1 MPTDGLEDVPSGVDA
16 IVVAAG
22 ASARMAGEDKLAAV
36 VGGRPLLAWTL
47 SAIAAAPGVDR
58 VVLVAPRERVAWL
71 ADGGWLPP
79 EVVATVEGGARRQ
92 ESVASGLAALAAL
105 DAAGLAP
112 GDGAGARDRAPR
124 DPTPGAASPGIVSP
138 GAASPA
144 TDRVVLVHDGA
155 RPIVPPA
162 LVERVVAAAAR
173 HGAAIPV
180 TPVVETLKRLDG
192 DLVAGTVDRTALG
205 ASQTPQGFRRAVL
218 AAALSR
224 FPADGPDTWTDEAAL
239 LEACSMA
246 VHAVPGDPTNLKVT
260 YPDDLARVAAHLP
273 GSEAHERAAGPG
285 AVSIARVG
293 LGEDQHPF
301 GPGGPLLLGGV
312 AFPGAPRLH
321 GHSDGD
327 VALHAVAD
335 ALLGAAALGDLGR
348 VAPAGPETPRG
359 IDSLLLLERVVSM
372 VRDAGWSPA
381 SVDLTIT
388 AARPRLAAR
397 LPEIAASVAGCLGI
411 PDARVSVKASTG
423 NLIGAEGAGRAVGA
437 RAVAVLVPA
446 TPEPSP

>member
-1 MPTDGLEDVPSGVDA
+1 MQTDAGSEVAAGVDA

-22 ASARMAGEDKLAAV
+22 SSERMAGEDKLAAPV
-36 VGGRPLLAWTL
+36 CDRPLLAWTL
-47 SAIAAAPGVDR
+47 AAIAAAPHVER
-58 VVLVAPRERVAWL
+58 IVLVASPERAL
-71 ADGGWLPP
+71 LLSDGGWLPQT
-79 EVVATVEGGARRQ
+79 VVATVEGGRRRQ
-92 ESVASGLAALAAL
+92 ESVASGLAALDAL
-105 DAAGLAP
+105 DAAGL
-112 GDGAGARDRAPR
+112 G
-124 DPTPGAASPGIVSP
+124 PTGHGSDAVGEPQ
-138 GAASPA
+138 
-144 TDRVVLVHDGA
+144 DRVVLVHDGA

-162 LVERVVAAAAR
+162 LVERVVAAAAL

-180 TPVVETLKRLDG
+180 TPVVETLKRIDG
-192 DLVAGTVDRTALG
+192 GVVTGTVDRTGLG
-205 ASQTPQGFRRAVL
+205 ASQTPQGFRRTAL
-218 AAALSR
+218 AAAFAR
-224 FPADGPDTWTDEAAL
+224 FPAAGPETWTDEAAL

-273 GSEAHERAAGPG
+273 VSPAPAAGALAAAPG
-285 AVSIARVG
+285 PARVG
-293 LGEDQHPF
+293 LGEDLHPF
-301 GPGGPLLLGGV
+301 GPGGPLLLGGI

-335 ALLGAAALGDLGR
+335 ALLGAAGLGDLGR

-359 IDSLLLLERVVSM
+359 VDSRSLLGRVVSL

-388 AARPRLAAR
+388 AARPHLGPR
-397 LPEIAASVAGCLGI
+397 LPEISDAIAAVLDVPA
-411 PDARVSVKASTG
+411 ARVSVKASTG
-423 NLIGAEGAGRAVGA
+423 NFIGSEGAGRAIGA

-446 TPEPSP
+446 SPEARP